1 MKKILNFIGGQHVP
15 PVSGN
20 YLEDICPMNGKPYA
34 LVPDSD
40 EEDVNRAV
48 EHARQAF
55 TAWSSTPVSERA
67 RCLMKLA
74 DLIEKNQEELAQAE
88 TIDNGKPIT
97 LSRKVDI
104 PRASANFRF
113 YANALLQMHEDAFPM
128 DDVAINYTLHKP
140 VGIAGC
146 ISPWNLPLYLF
157 SWKVAPALA
166 AGCCVVSKPSE
177 LTPMTAFLMSYR
189 IKEAGFPDGVFNIVH
204 GLGAKAGNAI
214 VSHPDIPAI
223 SFTGGT
229 ATGKHIASVAAPMF
243 KKLSLELGGKN
254 PNIIFADA
262 DYEEMLKTT
271 VLSSFSNQGQI
282 CLCGSRIYVE
292 EPLYEKFKRDFVA
305 KAKELTVGNPLDEKT
320 KVGAVVSEAHKNKI
334 LNYIDLAKKEGG
346 KILCGGE
353 PYVPDG
359 DLRNGYYIKPTI
371 IEGLDIHCRV
381 NQEEIFGPV
390 VTLHSFKDEEEV
402 IKYANGTKYGLSAT
416 IWTTHLSRAHR
427 VASRLEA
434 GIVWVNCWLL
444 RDLRTPFGGMKQSGA
459 GREGGTQAIAFF
471 TEEKNICIKI

>member
-1 MKKILNFIGGQHVP
+1 
-15 PVSGN
+15 
-20 YLEDICPMNGKPYA
+20 
-34 LVPDSD
+34 
-40 EEDVNRAV
+40 
-48 EHARQAF
+48 
-55 TAWSSTPVSERA
+55 
-67 RCLMKLA
+67 
-74 DLIEKNQEELAQAE
+74 
-88 TIDNGKPIT
+88 
-97 LSRKVDI
+97 
-104 PRASANFRF
+104 
-113 YANALLQMHEDAFPM
+113 
-128 DDVAINYTLHKP
+128 
-140 VGIAGC
+140 
-146 ISPWNLPLYLF
+146 
-157 SWKVAPALA
+157 
-166 AGCCVVSKPSE
+166 
-177 LTPMTAFLMSYR
+177 
-189 IKEAGFPDGVFNIVH
+189 VH
-204 GLGAKAGNAI
+204 GPGAKAGNAI